1 VPFPLTYVVIDQRNE
16 IIKELKKYSKR
27 KKFVLDKKQID
38 SVWIR
43 IESALADYRGKSND
57 SPTPTI
63 KVRNK
68 RVKMAR
74 SLATELI
81 DTLGFYDDPHIFGFI
96 NRHMMLI
103 GGEALELKKQGAV
116 PDN

>member
-1 VPFPLTYVVIDQRNE
+1 MVRGRSPAISPSWVPFPLTYVVIDQRNE

-57 SPTPTI
+57 SPTVGILAVSYIFPPTTKI
-63 KVRNK
+63 VDHVVR
-68 RVKMAR
+68 
-74 SLATELI
+74 
-81 DTLGFYDDPHIFGFI
+81 
-96 NRHMMLI
+96 
-103 GGEALELKKQGAV
+103 ELKQ
-116 PDN
+116 NT